1 MGDDMETIHVAEGSE
16 SLGAQLLKVRLLRG
30 MTQRDLAAKLEITQQ
45 AVSAIEKDVM
55 IPSVS
60 TLLTFSNVLNVRIII
75 GGEELK

>member
-45 AVSAIEKDVM
+45 AVSAIEKDLI

>member
-1 MGDDMETIHVAEGSE
+1 METITVADGSE

-30 MTQRDLAAKLEITQQ
+30 MTQRDLAAKLDITQQ

-55 IPSVS
+55 APSVS
-60 TLLTFSNVLNVRIII
+60 TLLTFSKVLNVRIII